1 MRAARGP
8 RKGKPQP
15 EGCVPWGDP
24 EPRWDAGRSLGSRG
38 RFAGQEEDFGSCGG
52 RVLGSSRAAD
62 GETVTAWLPPGPG
75 RMDEHDFH
83 PRTSHPDHNEMT
95 HRRGRG
101 CATEEEPSLSLL
113 CGWACETERIYCE
126 LGGEAAAS
134 QIEGPGTCLVAK
146 LRGAEGS
153 GSLPWTSR
161 VPLPQ
166 ASCLLTPGPSDLT
179 RDGTRKQRGP
189 EEQKLFL
196 PEWPQQSDGHRGGI
210 PERGVSVPGVTL
222 ESLREE
228 DAGRYWCGI
237 DTSWF
242 EGMLRDPTFE
252 VEVSVIPG
260 TSLSLAGATLELHV
274 DTVKVDIFLLHGL
287 AGILPWNPG
296 CLLSSQGPCYSHQ
309 HREVHRLPRLSH
321 NPASAHLEHRVWSGD
336 SRSQPTSSAPAGQ
349 RPLPAPGLPE
359 GAAAPGHARC
369 CPLGPQASEELCGQA
384 ESVHL

>member
-189 EEQKLFL
+189 EEQKWVLGGTPLRRFDFVPARGLALLQVASLLGNDPEGQGRVAAFSSAAAPAPRLFL

-252 VEVSVIPG
+252 VEVSVIPAPATA
-260 TSLSLAGATLELHV
+260 TSTERSTGSPGSPTTLPVPTWSTVSGQETPDPSQPPRIVLVSAEHQYLSAMIIRV
-274 DTVKVDIFLLHGL
+274 Y
-287 AGILPWNPG
+287 
-296 CLLSSQGPCYSHQ
+296 Q
-309 HREVHRLPRLSH
+309 RLPSVDLWRYILS
-321 NPASAHLEHRVWSGD
+321 
-336 SRSQPTSSAPAGQ
+336 
-349 RPLPAPGLPE
+349 
-359 GAAAPGHARC
+359 C
-369 CPLGPQASEELCGQA
+369 
-384 ESVHL
+384 

>member
-1 MRAARGP
+1 
-8 RKGKPQP
+8 
-15 EGCVPWGDP
+15 
-24 EPRWDAGRSLGSRG
+24 
-38 RFAGQEEDFGSCGG
+38 
-52 RVLGSSRAAD
+52 
-62 GETVTAWLPPGPG
+62 
-75 RMDEHDFH
+75 MDEHDFH